1 MICLSIHYIRN
12 TYIYFN
18 YYCSLLN
25 ADLATASVL
34 ISFGA
39 VLGVTTPLQLIVMA
53 ICEMAVFATNEHLG
67 LAILKISDV
76 GASILVHV
84 FGAYFGLAVS
94 AVLNCRPDRKKSGN
108 EIENNKEGASYNSD
122 LSAMIGFIYTIIR
135 FYTGLC
141 VMFYFILFRDNF
153 SFAFLAQF

>member
-1 MICLSIHYIRN
+1 
-12 TYIYFN
+12 
-18 YYCSLLN
+18 
-25 ADLATASVL
+25 L

-67 LAILKISDV
+67 LAVLKISDV

-94 AVLNCRPDRKKSGN
+94 AVLNNRPDRKKSAN
-108 EIENNKEGASYNSD
+108 EIENDKEGASYNSD
-122 LSAMIGFIYTIIR
+122 LSAMIGFIYIITN
-135 FYTGLC
+135 FCGIVC
-141 VMFYFILFRDNF
+141 DILFYSNQEQF
-153 SFAFLAQF
+153 FFGYFGPVLMLFLPLLKKLNRGQL

>member
-1 MICLSIHYIRN
+1 MIYTYTLFIAIAFIH
-12 TYIYFN
+12 F
-18 YYCSLLN
+18 YYNSLLN

-67 LAILKISDV
+67 LAVLKISDV

-94 AVLNCRPDRKKSGN
+94 AVLNNRPGRRENGN
-108 EIENNKEGASYNSD
+108 EIGNNKEGASYNSD
-122 LSAMIGFIYTIIR
+122 LSAMIGLLSII
-135 FYTGLC
+135 T
-141 VMFYFILFRDNF
+141 
-153 SFAFLAQF
+153 